1 MGCEGGKKECGCVSS
16 AVLIVISLGCWVIM
30 MAFGWLF
37 FAMVPQ
43 ENQLVYAA
51 AIVSSIP
58 AYAVVLYFF
67 YICAYGAKWFH
78 TRSVQRCLLGVEMVA
93 GLIDFAGGILFLAA
107 CATLDLNDPYVL
119 AYGVCAGVFGII
131 AGVTNI
137 LSRSCCCAYNCCV
150 MDDQTPTNVEED
162 HSMDCE
168 GFKGLLLHL
177 YNCFGFCQG
186 RSDLK
191 DQVLV

>member
-1 MGCEGGKKECGCVSS
+1 MCVVCSPNCHFIGMLGHHDGIWVALLCNGASRKPTRLCSS
-16 AVLIVISLGCWVIM
+16 NCKL
-30 MAFGWLF
+30 
-37 FAMVPQ
+37 
-43 ENQLVYAA
+43 Y
-51 AIVSSIP
+51 P

-191 DQVLV
+191 EQVLV